1 MNKSITM
8 LIALVVLGLGTPA
21 AAQNFQNYA
30 ITQCPLPTFPPGCQV
45 FFWDANGLFLGIDLP
60 VGAACCNPDGVPF
73 NQSCVAPSRSCI
85 SPNTPNDICLSCLA
99 AGSPINLASGNTYIA
114 ESDISLPGLG
124 GGLRLSRTWN
134 SIFPSLQNT
143 FPTMFGINWRS
154 TYEERLIYNSPDL
167 LLKYARG
174 DGSVWSFGILTASD
188 PIVYQTVAPGNDTT
202 TVTQGVPS
210 HTMLFKSGE
219 KRLFD
224 PNSGL
229 LLSII
234 DRNGNTT
241 QLAYDSQN
249 RLTTVTDPA
258 SRQMTF
264 TYVSSSSNLV
274 STVTTSTGVS
284 YSYAYDNQ
292 GRLVQVTKPDNTTIN
307 FLYDNNNRITAVKDS
322 QGKVLESHTYDV
334 TGRGLTS
341 SRANG
346 VDAVT
351 VTYPQ

>member
-1 MNKSITM
+1 MNKSIVV
-8 LIALVVLGLGTPA
+8 LIALAAFGLSTHLV
-21 AAQNFQNYA
+21 AQNGQNYGT
-30 ITQCPLPTFPPGCQV
+30 TQCPLPTYPPGCNV
-45 FFWDANGLFLGIDLP
+45 FTWDQNNLFFGIDLP
-60 VGAACCNPDGVPF
+60 VGTSCCNPDGVPF
-73 NQSCVAPSRSCI
+73 NQSCVAPSRGCI
-85 SPNTPNDICLSCLA
+85 SPKSPNEICLSCTT
-99 AGSPINLASGNTYIA
+99 AGHPINLASGNTYIT
-114 ESDISLPGLG
+114 ESDISIPGLG
-124 GGLRLSRTWN
+124 GGLKLTRTWN
-134 SIFPSLQNT
+134 SMFPALQNS

-154 TYEERLIYNSPDL
+154 TYEERLIYTSSDK

-174 DGSVWSFGILTASD
+174 DGSVWSFGIVTTS
-188 PIVYQTVAPGNDTT
+188 PIVYRTVAPGNDTT

-224 PNSGL
+224 PSSGL

-241 QLAYDSQN
+241 QLSYDSQN

-258 SRQMTF
+258 SRHLTF
-264 TYVSSSSNLV
+264 TYLSSSSNLV
-274 STVTTSTGVS
+274 SSVTSDAGIS
-284 YSYAYDNQ
+284 YSYLYDGQ
-292 GRLVQVTKPDNTTIN
+292 GRLSQVTKPDNTTIN
-307 FLYDNNNRITAVKDS
+307 FVYDTNNMIATVKDS
-322 QGKVLESHTYDV
+322 QGKTLESHTYDV

>member
-1 MNKSITM
+1 MKKFVSSVISFF
-8 LIALVVLGLGTPA
+8 ALVLAMPTL
-21 AAQNFQNYA
+21 AQNGQNYA
-30 ITQCPLPTFPPGCQV
+30 VNQCPLPAYRPGCTV
-45 FFWDANGLFLGIDLP
+45 FFWSSNALFLGIDLP

-73 NQSCVAPSRSCI
+73 NESCNAPSRSCI
-85 SPNTPNDICLSCLA
+85 SPKTPNDICLSCLA
-99 AGSPINLASGNTYIA
+99 AGNPINLSSGNTYIV

-124 GGLRLSRTWN
+124 GGLKLARNWN
-134 SIFPSLQNT
+134 SIFPVVQNT

-154 TYEERLIYNSPDL
+154 TYEERLIYNIPDG

-174 DGSVWSFGILTASD
+174 DGSVWSFGIVSSGS

-210 HTMLFKSGE
+210 HTMLFKNGE

-224 PNSGL
+224 PTSGL

-241 QLAYDSQN
+241 QLTYDSQN
-249 RLTTVTDPA
+249 RLSTVTDAA
-258 SRQMTF
+258 SRHLNF

-274 STVTTSTGVS
+274 STASSDAGVS
-284 YSYAYDNQ
+284 YSYSYDNQ
-292 GRLVQVTKPDNTTIN
+292 GRLIQVTKPDSTTIN
-307 FLYDNNNRITAVKDS
+307 FVYDSNNMITAVKDS